1 MVKWTTQEK
10 GVHLRDYFKVKWHV
24 GVIKYN
30 SIWGLHSHKVK
41 RRIQRHFANSQERK
55 KCPGFTFHPSLCLLP
70 VSSISQSQP
79 EASWQRS
86 PLQGGSSRKWAK
98 DALQGLP
105 YRAPP
110 IVYFSTGP
118 IVRLSPLSQ
127 QLLQRESSACPTHPR
142 NIYRYQKTFAFAQLD
157 QECYWFIVRKSQWCH

>member
-10 GVHLRDYFKVKWHV
+10 GVHLRDYFKVIWHV

-55 KCPGFTFHPSLCLLP
+55 KCPGFTLYPSLCLLP

-79 EASWQRS
+79 EASWQRN

-105 YRAPP
+105 YSNIAIHLLSISAQAQLLGSVHWVSGSYKEKALHAPP
-110 IVYFSTGP
+110 TPGTYS
-118 IVRLSPLSQ
+118 
-127 QLLQRESSACPTHPR
+127 
-142 NIYRYQKTFAFAQLD
+142 NIRRHLHFHNWIKND
-157 QECYWFIVRKSQWCH
+157 VIGS